1 MTMSPSARMR
11 APTQQIQTIESDIV
25 IIGGGV
31 AGCLAALGAAEAG
44 AKVVI
49 CEKGGIIE
57 RSGSVAAGVDHYIA
71 ILEEGPEWDTPEYLL
86 RHIPAVTEGV
96 TDIEAAARLV
106 YGLKP
111 MVRYLEN
118 LGVNFHDPQNDD
130 IPYYRHRAFGLPG
143 KYHINFDGSDFK
155 RAIGHAVRK
164 TRAKVLERVMVTE
177 ILMENGQPRGAV
189 AFHIRHGTVYFISTR
204 AVVVATGDANRLGRN
219 ASGLPFDSWH
229 MPYNTGDGHAMAL
242 RVGAQL
248 GNMEFTDCTVTPK
261 GYSTQGLNA
270 FMGGGA
276 HLINALGERFMF
288 RYSPDGERG
297 RRSDIVNGVVAE
309 TLAGRGP
316 IYCDCTHLP
325 LDEIRRL
332 ESTLGVD
339 RPALPIY
346 LAQKKIDLA
355 KEPFEVTVGE
365 IAAVRAGALFRG
377 SGMHIDA
384 DCASNI
390 PGLFAAGDCTTMG
403 AAIAGAAV
411 MGHVAG
417 ISAGRYA
424 LSQPRPRPVPPEV
437 QERIQE
443 TLYQPLQREQGL
455 KFHQFEDQV
464 RAIVTGLIGYRRD
477 EQRLKE
483 ALRQLHTLRELE
495 AKLIA
500 EDYHGVM
507 RVNEARSI
515 RAVAEAIAAS
525 ALERRETRSGA
536 SNYRV
541 DYPQKNDELGLR
553 IFTVE
558 QAGDELK
565 VSSQPTGI
573 PSSVLPEAPPKKE
586 GW

>member
-1 MTMSPSARMR
+1 MTSLSARMR
-11 APTQQIQTIESDIV
+11 APTQKIQTIETDIV

-31 AGCLAALGAAEAG
+31 AGCLAALGAAEIG

-96 TDIEAAARLV
+96 TDIEAAGRLV
-106 YGLKP
+106 HGLKP

-118 LGVNFHDPQNDD
+118 LGVDFHDPENND

-164 TRAKVLERVMVTE
+164 TRARVLERVMVTE
-177 ILMENGQPRGAV
+177 ILREDGQPKGAV
-189 AFHIRHGTVYFISTR
+189 AFHIRHGTVYFISAR

-242 RVGAQL
+242 RVGARL

-276 HLINALGERFMF
+276 YLINALGERFMVK
-288 RYSPDGERG
+288 YSPDGERG
-297 RRSDIVNGVVAE
+297 RRSDIVNGVVSE
-309 TLAGRGP
+309 TLAGRSP

-325 LDEIRRL
+325 QEDIRRL
-332 ESTLGVD
+332 ENTLGVD
-339 RPALPIY
+339 RPALPIFF
-346 LAQKKIDLA
+346 AQKKIDLA
-355 KEPFEVTVGE
+355 REPFEVTVGE
-365 IAAVRAGALFRG
+365 IATVRAGALFRG
-377 SGMHIDA
+377 AGVHINA

-417 ISAGRYA
+417 VNAGRYA
-424 LSQPRPRPVPPEV
+424 LSQPKSRPLAVAD
-437 QERIQE
+437 QERIRE
-443 TLYQPLQREQGL
+443 TLYRPLQQEQGL

-464 RAIVTGLIGYRRD
+464 RTIVTGLIGYRRD
-477 EQRLKE
+477 EQRLRE
-483 ALRQLHTLRELE
+483 ALRQLHGLRERE
-495 AKLIA
+495 AEMIA

-525 ALERRETRSGA
+525 AIERRESRGGGSHF
-536 SNYRV
+536 RL
-541 DYPQKNDELGLR
+541 DYPKKDDGHGLR
-553 IFTVE
+553 IIEVE
-558 QAGDELK
+558 QLGDELQ
-565 VSSQPTGI
+565 VSSHPTGI
-573 PSSVLPEAPPKKE
+573 PSSVLPEAPAKKE
-586 GW
+586 EW